1 MVIAQAR
8 GGFGGGPGGH
18 ADIPPAVWAV
28 IGVIILVALAIGI
41 TIQVFYL
48 LTMSRCYSRIAPR
61 NRRMEPGL
69 VWLNLIPCF
78 ANIWIFFTTIRLAD
92 SLQAEFRWR
101 RLRGDG
107 DFGRTLGITYPILAL
122 LGVIP
127 YLGALCSLASL
138 VCWII
143 YWVKVAGYS
152 RELLAD
158 ANDRAAEDEY
168 DDDQD
173 WERRAEQV

>member
-1 MVIAQAR
+1 DGATFHHPIRRGSPMVIAQAR

-69 VWLNLIPCF
+69 VWLNLIPGC
-78 ANIWIFFTTIRLAD
+78 ANIWICFTTIRLAD

-122 LGVIP
+122 TRGD
-127 YLGALCSLASL
+127 SLPRRP
-138 VCWII
+138 VQP
-143 YWVKVAGYS
+143 
-152 RELLAD
+152 REPGLLD
-158 ANDRAAEDEY
+158 H
-168 DDDQD
+168 
-173 WERRAEQV
+173 